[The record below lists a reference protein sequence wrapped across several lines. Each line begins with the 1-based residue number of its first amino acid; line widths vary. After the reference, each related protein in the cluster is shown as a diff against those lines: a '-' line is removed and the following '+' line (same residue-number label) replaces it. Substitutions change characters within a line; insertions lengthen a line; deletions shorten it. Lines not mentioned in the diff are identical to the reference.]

1 MRTEADRRKQLQTM
15 ADAALHKRNSA
26 RKLLED
32 AEEELRQVRMLIVDF
47 EREVGDE

>member
-26 RKLLED
+26 RKLLEE
-32 AEEELRQVRMLIVDF
+32 AEEELRQVRILLADY